1 MIEPHRAAYF
11 ARLAKPNGLATPKI
25 REEREIEMSFSRVVK
40 PRDFKIPKETL
51 ALVARIKRVTAGI
64 LKASSP
70 TKLPPPEATEE
81 WRRPGTYRVNNP
93 TPSRKMWN
101 VT

>member
-25 REEREIEMSFSRVVK
+25 REEREFEMSVSRIAK
-40 PRDFKIPKETL
+40 PREFEISEETL
-51 ALVARIKRVTAGI
+51 ALVARVERLAQATLAC
-64 LKASSP
+64 SHP